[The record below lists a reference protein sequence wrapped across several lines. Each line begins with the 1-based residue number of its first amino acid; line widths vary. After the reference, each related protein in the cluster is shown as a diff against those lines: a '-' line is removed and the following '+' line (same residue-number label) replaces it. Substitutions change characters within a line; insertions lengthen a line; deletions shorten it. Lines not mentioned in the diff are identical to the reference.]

1 MSLKTRTVLK
11 LTDNYIPI
19 EEKMSLNFRSVQF
32 LTSAT
37 KLSECP
43 IDSGSE
49 VVFCGRS
56 NAGKSSAI
64 NSLTGN
70 RNLAKTS
77 KTPGRTQ
84 MINFFSVASDKRLV
98 DLPGYGYAKVSAS
111 ISASWRR
118 NLENYLCLRQSL
130 RGVILLMD
138 IRHALKDSD
147 KTMIKWLDSIGL
159 PIHVLLTKSDKLSKS
174 SQATEFKRIE
184 KDLGNKISSQLFS
197 SQSQDG
203 IEVLE
208 RSLTR
213 WLS

>member
-1 MSLKTRTVLK
+1 MS
-11 LTDNYIPI
+11 
-19 EEKMSLNFRSVQF
+19 SNFRSVQF
-32 LTSAT
+32 LTSAN

-64 NSLTGN
+64 NTLTGN

-84 MINFFSVASDKRLV
+84 MINFFAISSDKRIV

-111 ISASWRR
+111 MSASWRK
-118 NLENYLCLRQSL
+118 NLESYLRFRKSL
-130 RGVILLMD
+130 RGVILLID

-147 KTMIKWLDSIGL
+147 KTMINWLHSIEL
-159 PIHVLLTKSDKLSKS
+159 PIHVLLTKSDKLSKTS
-174 SQATEFKRIE
+174 RLSELKRV
-184 KDLGNKISSQLFS
+184 KGDLRNEISCQLFS
-197 SQSQDG
+197 SQNQDG
-203 IEVLE
+203 IEVLAE
-208 RSLTR
+208 LLSR
-213 WLS
+213 WLK

>member
-1 MSLKTRTVLK
+1 MLK
-11 LTDNYIPI
+11 LTGNYILI

-43 IDSGSE
+43 TDSGSE

-64 NSLTGN
+64 NRLTGN

-111 ISASWRR
+111 ISAGWRR

-138 IRHALKDSD
+138 IRHAPKDSD

-159 PIHVLLTKSDKLSKS
+159 PVHVLLTKSDKLSKS

-184 KDLGNKISSQLFS
+184 KDLGSKISSQLFS

-208 RSLTR
+208 KSLTR

>member
-1 MSLKTRTVLK
+1 MLK
-11 LTDNYIPI
+11 LTDNYILFK
-19 EEKMSLNFRSVQF
+19 EKMSLNFRSVQF

-111 ISASWRR
+111 ISAGWRR
-118 NLENYLCLRQSL
+118 NLENYLCLRKSL

>member
-1 MSLKTRTVLK
+1 MS
-11 LTDNYIPI
+11 
-19 EEKMSLNFRSVQF
+19 SNFRSVQF

-64 NSLTGN
+64 NTLTGN

-84 MINFFSVASDKRLV
+84 MINFFAISSDKRIV

-111 ISASWRR
+111 MSASWRK
-118 NLENYLCLRQSL
+118 NLDNYLRFRKSL
-130 RGVILLMD
+130 RGVILLID

-147 KTMIKWLDSIGL
+147 KTMIKWLHSIEL
-159 PIHVLLTKSDKLSKS
+159 PIHVLLTKSDKLSKPS
-174 SQATEFKRIE
+174 RLNELKRVKE
-184 KDLGNKISSQLFS
+184 DLGNEISCQLFS
-197 SQSQDG
+197 SQNRDG
-203 IEVLE
+203 LEVLTE
-208 RSLTR
+208 LLSR
-213 WLS
+213 WLK

>member
-1 MSLKTRTVLK
+1 MLK
-11 LTDNYIPI
+11 LTDNYILI
-19 EEKMSLNFRSVQF
+19 EKKMSLNFRSVQF

-37 KLSECP
+37 KLSGCP
-43 IDSGSE
+43 TDSGSE

-138 IRHALKDSD
+138 IRHAPKDSD

-159 PIHVLLTKSDKLSKS
+159 PVHVLLTKSDKLSKS
-174 SQATEFKRIE
+174 SQATEFRRIE
-184 KDLGNKISSQLFS
+184 KDLGSKISSQLFS

-208 RSLTR
+208 KSLIR

>member
-1 MSLKTRTVLK
+1 MLK
-11 LTDNYIPI
+11 LTNNYILI

-37 KLSECP
+37 KVSECP
-43 IDSGSE
+43 TDSGSE

-64 NSLTGN
+64 NTLTGN

-84 MINFFSVASDKRLV
+84 MINFFTVSTDKRLV
-98 DLPGYGYAKVSAS
+98 DLPGYGYAKVSAA
-111 ISASWRR
+111 ISARWRE
-118 NLENYLCLRQSL
+118 NLENYLCFRNSL
-130 RGVILLMD
+130 KGVILLMD
-138 IRHALKDSD
+138 VRHALKNSD
-147 KTMIKWLDSIGL
+147 KTMIKWLDSIEL

-174 SQATEFKRIE
+174 SRSTELKRIQT
-184 KDLGNKISSQLFS
+184 DLGSKISCQLFS

-203 IEVLE
+203 IGALE
-208 RSLTR
+208 ESLNR
-213 WLS
+213 WLG

>member
-1 MSLKTRTVLK
+1 MLT
-11 LTDNYIPI
+11 LTDNYIPF

-43 IDSGSE
+43 TDSGSE

-111 ISASWRR
+111 ISANWRR
-118 NLENYLCLRQSL
+118 NLENYLCLRKSL

-147 KTMIKWLDSIGL
+147 KTMISWLDSIGL

-184 KDLGNKISSQLFS
+184 KDLGSKISSQLFS

-208 RSLTR
+208 KSLTR